1 MYLLKKKK
9 SHKIETQEVH
19 SFNRYI
25 TSVSPIAGILPL
37 PNQQVLEEYLSI
49 AHSYFN
55 CHWRISL
62 PLDNCISEIII
73 LNNTN
78 TDNK

>member
-55 CHWRISL
+55 CH
-62 PLDNCISEIII
+62 
-73 LNNTN
+73 
-78 TDNK
+78 